1 MTNFFQDLLDDY
13 HSQIDRHNNRPFME
27 AAMAACSLVAIAD
40 GEVSLSERIRVDQIL
55 ETLDEL
61 KVFDPHEAVDIFN
74 EFNQAILKAP
84 KQGREKAIEALR
96 AVSNNQESASLLI
109 RICVAISEA
118 EGGKS
123 LVDQIEI
130 VMLCSLLGVKPEHCG
145 LYVDDDPTDILAQGE
160 KQDTPPES

>member
-1 MTNFFQDLLDDY
+1 MTNFFQSLIDDY

-40 GEVSLSERIRVDQIL
+40 GEISLSERIRVDQIL

-61 KVFDPHEAVDIFN
+61 KVFDPHEAVDLFN

-84 KQGREKAIEALR
+84 KQGREKAMEALQSV
-96 AVSNNQESASLLI
+96 ADNPESARLLI

-118 EGGKS
+118 KEGKS
-123 LVDQIEI
+123 LADQIEI
-130 VMLCSLLGVKPEHCG
+130 VMLCSLLGVEPEHCG
-145 LYVDDDPTDILAQGE
+145 LYVDDAGGVLASADNS
-160 KQDTPPES
+160 DTPAEN